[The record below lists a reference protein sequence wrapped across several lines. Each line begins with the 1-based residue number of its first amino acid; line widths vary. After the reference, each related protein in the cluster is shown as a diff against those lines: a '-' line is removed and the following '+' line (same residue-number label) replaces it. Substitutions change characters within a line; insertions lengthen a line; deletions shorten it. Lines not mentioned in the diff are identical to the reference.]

1 LLPFPPLAPATAK
14 PYKRAVSS
22 YAEPEKSQMSPAA
35 EKTLLPE
42 ALSAARRITI
52 KVGSALVVDA
62 ATGTANTLWLEGLAR
77 DVAALMAEGKTVMI
91 VSSGAGA
98 LGRRHLGLTGKRL
111 KLDEKQA
118 AAAAGQ
124 PRLMAAW
131 DQAFTLVG
139 LKTAQVLLT
148 REDTEKRRRWLNARA
163 TIETLFGLG
172 CVPIVNENDTVVT
185 EEIRY
190 GDNDR
195 LAARAAQLVR
205 SEALILL
212 SDVDG
217 LYTADPRKDPGAQHI
232 PLVEKLDASIEAM
245 AGGANAQ
252 AGVGT
257 GGMATK
263 IAAAKIA
270 GSAGCA
276 TVIAFG
282 AVTRPL
288 SNLGK
293 FTLIK
298 PQASAG
304 AAYKAW
310 IAGTVVPA
318 GKLMLD
324 EGAVRA
330 LHNGKS
336 LLPTGIVD
344 VVGSFDKGDSVS
356 VLAPSGDEIARGIV
370 SYSADDIR
378 HIRGRTSKDIE
389 AILGYTSGDEVIHRD
404 DMVVG

>member
-1 LLPFPPLAPATAK
+1 MTAVVTKPALPDVLQQAT
-14 PYKRAVSS
+14 RV
-22 YAEPEKSQMSPAA
+22 
-35 EKTLLPE
+35 
-42 ALSAARRITI
+42 TI
-52 KVGSALVVDA
+52 KVGSALVVDT
-62 ATGTANTLWLEGLAR
+62 ATGAAHAGWMLGLAQDIADLR
-77 DVAALMAEGKTVMI
+77 AAGKSVVL
-91 VSSGAGA
+91 VSSGAVA
-98 LGRRHLGLTGKRL
+98 LGRRYLGLTKTKM

-124 PRLMAAW
+124 PRLMSAW
-131 DQAFTLVG
+131 DEAFAAVG

-163 TIETLFGLG
+163 TIETLFELG

-195 LAARAAQLVR
+195 LAARTAQLVR
-205 SEALILL
+205 SEVLILL

-217 LYTADPRKDPGAQHI
+217 LYTDDPRRNPNAHHI
-232 PLVEKLDASIEAM
+232 PLVDKLDAAIEAM

-276 TVIAFG
+276 TLIAHG
-282 AVTRPL
+282 GIVRPL
-288 SNLGK
+288 SNLAR
-293 FTLIK
+293 FTLIR
-298 PQASAG
+298 PQASLS

-310 IAGTVVPA
+310 IAGTVAPA

-324 EGAVRA
+324 DGAVRA

-336 LLPTGIVD
+336 LLPSGIVD
-344 VVGSFDKGDSVS
+344 VLGHFEKGDSVS
-356 VLAPSGDEIARGIV
+356 IIAPSGSEIARGIV
-370 SYSADDIR
+370 TYSADAIR
-378 HIRGRTSKDIE
+378 LIRGRGSRDIE
-389 AILGYTSGDEVIHRD
+389 HILGYTSGDEVIHRD
-404 DMVVG
+404 DLAVI

>member
-1 LLPFPPLAPATAK
+1 M
-14 PYKRAVSS
+14 SS
-22 YAEPEKSQMSPAA
+22 DVT
-35 EKTLLPE
+35 KTLPDVL
-42 ALSAARRITI
+42 LSAKRITI
-52 KVGSALVVDA
+52 KVGSALIVDA
-62 ATGTANTLWLEGLAR
+62 ASGVADAAWMRGLAE
-77 DVAALMAEGKTVMI
+77 DIAALMAQGKSVLL

-98 LGRRHLGLTGKRL
+98 LGRRYLGLTRKKL

-124 PRLMAAW
+124 PRLMSAW
-131 DQAFTLVG
+131 EEAFQTVG

-163 TIETLFGLG
+163 TIDTLFDLG

-217 LYTADPRKDPGAQHI
+217 LYTDDPRRNASAEHI

-276 TVIAFG
+276 TLIASG
-282 AVTRPL
+282 QMVRPL
-288 SNLGK
+288 ANLVK
-293 FTLIK
+293 FTLFK
-298 PQASAG
+298 PQASLG

-324 EGAVRA
+324 DGAVRA

-336 LLPTGIVD
+336 LLPSGIVE
-344 VVGSFDKGDSVS
+344 VTGQFDKGDSVS
-356 VLAPSGDEIARGIV
+356 IISPAGVEVARGIV
-370 SYSADDIR
+370 TYSAEAIR
-378 HIRGRTSKDIE
+378 AIRGRASKDIE
-389 AILGYTSGDEVIHRD
+389 GILGYTSGDEVIHRD
-404 DMVVG
+404 DMALV

>member
-1 LLPFPPLAPATAK
+1 MP
-14 PYKRAVSS
+14 
-22 YAEPEKSQMSPAA
+22 PAA

-42 ALSAARRITI
+42 ALGAARRITV

-62 ATGTANTLWLEGLAR
+62 ATGTANAAWLEALAC
-77 DVAALMAEGKTVMI
+77 DVAGLMADGKTVMI

-98 LGRRHLGLTGKRL
+98 LGRRHLGLTAKRL

-131 DQAFTLVG
+131 DQAFAAVG

-163 TIETLFGLG
+163 TIETLFALG

-212 SDVDG
+212 SDIDG
-217 LYTADPRKDPGAQHI
+217 LYTADPRKDAGARHI
-232 PLVEKLDASIEAM
+232 PLVEKIDAGIEAM

-282 AVTRPL
+282 AVMRPL
-288 SNLGK
+288 SNLAR
-293 FTLIK
+293 FTLIR
-298 PQASAG
+298 PQASLG

-310 IAGTVVPA
+310 IAGTVAPA

-324 EGAVRA
+324 AGAVRA

-336 LLPTGIVD
+336 LLPSGIVE
-344 VVGSFDKGDSVS
+344 VVGHFDKGESVA
-356 VLAPSGDEIARGIV
+356 VLSPSGEEIARGIV

-378 HIRGRTSKDIE
+378 QIRGRASKDIE
-389 AILGYTSGDEVIHRD
+389 GILGYTSGDEVIHRD
-404 DMVVG
+404 DMAVG

>member
-1 LLPFPPLAPATAK
+1 MTAAVTKPALPDVLEQAT
-14 PYKRAVSS
+14 RV
-22 YAEPEKSQMSPAA
+22 
-35 EKTLLPE
+35 
-42 ALSAARRITI
+42 TI

-62 ATGTANTLWLEGLAR
+62 ATGAAHVGWMLGLAQDIADLR
-77 DVAALMAEGKTVMI
+77 AAGKSVVL
-91 VSSGAGA
+91 VSSGAVA
-98 LGRRHLGLTGKRL
+98 LGRRYLGLKRTKL

-124 PRLMAAW
+124 PRLMSAW
-131 DQAFTLVG
+131 DEAFATVG

-163 TIETLFGLG
+163 TIETLFDLG

-195 LAARAAQLVR
+195 LAARTAQLVR

-217 LYTADPRKDPGAQHI
+217 LYTDDPRRNPQAHHI
-232 PLVEKLDASIEAM
+232 PLVDKLDAAIEAM

-276 TVIAFG
+276 TLITDGRLV
-282 AVTRPL
+282 RPL
-288 SNLGK
+288 SNLK
-293 FTLIK
+293 RFTLIR
-298 PQASAG
+298 PQASLS

-310 IAGTVVPA
+310 IAGTVAPA

-324 EGAVRA
+324 DGAVRA

-336 LLPTGIVD
+336 LLPSGIVD
-344 VVGSFDKGDSVS
+344 VLGQFEKGDSVS
-356 VLAPSGDEIARGIV
+356 IISPSGGEIARGIV
-370 SYSADDIR
+370 TYSADAIR
-378 HIRGRTSKDIE
+378 AIRGRGSRDIE
-389 AILGYTSGDEVIHRD
+389 QILGYTSGDEVIHRD
-404 DMVVG
+404 DLAVI

>member
-1 LLPFPPLAPATAK
+1 MSLEAT
-14 PYKRAVSS
+14 
-22 YAEPEKSQMSPAA
+22 
-35 EKTLLPE
+35 KTLPDVLV
-42 ALSAARRITI
+42 SAKRITI
-52 KVGSALVVDA
+52 KVGSALIVDA
-62 ATGTANTLWLEGLAR
+62 ASGVADAAWMRGLAQ
-77 DVAALMAEGKTVMI
+77 DVAALMAQGKSVLL

-98 LGRRHLGLTGKRL
+98 LGRRYLGLTRKKL

-124 PRLMAAW
+124 PRLMSAW
-131 DQAFTLVG
+131 EEAFQTVG

-163 TIETLFGLG
+163 TIDTLFDLG

-205 SEALILL
+205 SEVLILL

-217 LYTADPRKDPGAQHI
+217 LYTDDPRRNAAAEHI
-232 PLVEKLDASIEAM
+232 PVVEKLDASIEAM

-257 GGMATK
+257 GGMSTK

-276 TVIAFG
+276 TLIASG
-282 AVTRPL
+282 LVVRPL
-288 SNLGK
+288 ANLAK

-298 PQASAG
+298 PQASLG

-324 EGAVRA
+324 DGAVRA

-336 LLPTGIVD
+336 LLPSGIVE
-344 VVGSFDKGDSVS
+344 VTGQFDKGDSVS
-356 VLAPSGDEIARGIV
+356 IISPAGVEVARGIV
-370 SYSADDIR
+370 TYSADAIR
-378 HIRGRTSKDIE
+378 HIRGRGSRDIE

-404 DMVVG
+404 DMALV

>member
-1 LLPFPPLAPATAK
+1 MT
-14 PYKRAVSS
+14 SES
-22 YAEPEKSQMSPAA
+22 EKV
-35 EKTLLPE
+35 LLPE
-42 ALSAARRITI
+42 VLASAKRITI
-52 KVGSALVVDA
+52 KVGSALIVDA
-62 ATGTANTLWLEGLAR
+62 ASGVADAAWMRGLAQ
-77 DVAALMAEGKTVMI
+77 DIAALMAEGKSVLL

-98 LGRRHLGLTGKRL
+98 LGRRYLGLTRKKL

-124 PRLMAAW
+124 PRLMSAW
-131 DQAFTLVG
+131 EEAFQAVG

-163 TIETLFGLG
+163 TIETLFDLG

-217 LYTADPRKDPGAQHI
+217 LYTDDPRRNAAAEHI
-232 PLVEKLDASIEAM
+232 TIVEKLDASIEAM
-245 AGGANAQ
+245 AGGANTQ

-276 TVIAFG
+276 TLIASG
-282 AVTRPL
+282 QVVRPL
-288 SNLGK
+288 SALGRGAK

-298 PQASAG
+298 PQASLS

-336 LLPTGIVD
+336 LLPSGIVE
-344 VVGSFDKGDSVS
+344 VTGHFDKGDSVS
-356 VLAPSGDEIARGIV
+356 IISPAGLEVARGIV
-370 SYSADDIR
+370 TYSAEAIR
-378 HIRGRTSKDIE
+378 LIRGRGSRDIE

-404 DMVVG
+404 DMALV

>member
-1 LLPFPPLAPATAK
+1 MP
-14 PYKRAVSS
+14 
-22 YAEPEKSQMSPAA
+22 PAA
-35 EKTLLPE
+35 EKTLLPD
-42 ALSAARRITI
+42 ALSAARRITVKI
-52 KVGSALVVDA
+52 GSALVVDA
-62 ATGTANTLWLEGLAR
+62 ATGMANAAWLEGVAR
-77 DVAALMAEGKTVMI
+77 DVAALMKEGKTVMI

-131 DQAFTLVG
+131 DQAFATVG

-163 TIETLFGLG
+163 TIETLFDLG

-195 LAARAAQLVR
+195 LAARSAQLVR

-212 SDVDG
+212 SDIDG
-217 LYTADPRKDPGAQHI
+217 LYTADPRKDPAAQHI
-232 PLVEKLDASIEAM
+232 PVVDKIDASIEAM
-245 AGGANAQ
+245 AGGANTT

-282 AVTRPL
+282 AVIQPL
-288 SNLGK
+288 SNLSK
-293 FTLIK
+293 FTIIK
-298 PQASAG
+298 PQASLG

-310 IAGTVVPA
+310 IAGTVAPA

-336 LLPTGIVD
+336 LLPSGIVE
-344 VVGSFDKGDSVS
+344 VAGHFDKGESVA
-356 VLAPSGDEIARGIV
+356 VLAPSGAEIARGIV

-378 HIRGRTSKDIE
+378 QIRGRASKDIE

-404 DMVVG
+404 DMAVS

>member
-1 LLPFPPLAPATAK
+1 MSSDATKLLPDVL
-14 PYKRAVSS
+14 
-22 YAEPEKSQMSPAA
+22 
-35 EKTLLPE
+35 
-42 ALSAARRITI
+42 LSAKRITI
-52 KVGSALVVDA
+52 KVGSALIVDA
-62 ATGTANTLWLEGLAR
+62 ASGVADAAWMRGLAE
-77 DVAALMAEGKTVMI
+77 DIASLMAEGKSVLL

-98 LGRRHLGLTGKRL
+98 LGRRYLGLTRKKL

-124 PRLMAAW
+124 PRLMSAWEEAFAA
-131 DQAFTLVG
+131 VG

-163 TIETLFGLG
+163 TIDTLFDLG

-217 LYTADPRKDPGAQHI
+217 LYTDDPRRNAAAEHI
-232 PLVEKLDASIEAM
+232 PVVEKLDASVEAM

-276 TVIAFG
+276 TLIASG
-282 AVTRPL
+282 LVVRPL
-288 SNLGK
+288 ANLVK

-298 PQASAG
+298 PQASLG

-324 EGAVRA
+324 DGAVRA

-336 LLPTGIVD
+336 LLPSGIVE
-344 VVGSFDKGDSVS
+344 VTGQFDKGDSVS
-356 VLAPSGDEIARGIV
+356 IISPAGIEVARGIV
-370 SYSADDIR
+370 TYSADAIR
-378 HIRGRTSKDIE
+378 LIRGRGSRDIE

-404 DMVVG
+404 DMALV

>member
-1 LLPFPPLAPATAK
+1 MP
-14 PYKRAVSS
+14 
-22 YAEPEKSQMSPAA
+22 PAA

-42 ALSAARRITI
+42 ALSAARRITVKI
-52 KVGSALVVDA
+52 GSALVVDA
-62 ATGTANTLWLEGLAR
+62 ASGTANTAWLEGLAR
-77 DVAALMAEGKTVMI
+77 DVAALMKEGKTVMI

-131 DQAFTLVG
+131 DQAFALVG

-195 LAARAAQLVR
+195 LAARAAQLVK

-217 LYTADPRKDPGAQHI
+217 LYTADPRKDPAAQHI

-245 AGGANAQ
+245 AGGANTA

-282 AVTRPL
+282 AVIQPL
-288 SNLGK
+288 SNLNT

-298 PQASAG
+298 PQASLG

-310 IAGTVVPA
+310 IAGTVAPA

-336 LLPTGIVD
+336 LLPTGIVE
-344 VVGSFDKGDSVS
+344 VAGSFDKGDSVA
-356 VLAPSGDEIARGIV
+356 VLAPSGAEIARGIV

-378 HIRGRTSKDIE
+378 QIRGRASKDIE

-404 DMVVG
+404 DMAVG

>member
-1 LLPFPPLAPATAK
+1 MSLDAIKSLPDVLASAK
-14 PYKRAVSS
+14 
-22 YAEPEKSQMSPAA
+22 
-35 EKTLLPE
+35 
-42 ALSAARRITI
+42 RITI

-62 ATGTANTLWLEGLAR
+62 ASGVADAAWMRGLAT
-77 DVAALMAEGKTVMI
+77 DIAALMREGKSVLL

-98 LGRRHLGLTGKRL
+98 LGRRYLGLTRKKL

-124 PRLMAAW
+124 PRLMSAW
-131 DQAFTLVG
+131 EEAFATVG

-163 TIETLFGLG
+163 TIDTLFDLG

-205 SEALILL
+205 SEALVL
-212 SDVDG
+212 SDIDG
-217 LYTADPRKDPGAQHI
+217 LYTDDPRRNATAEHI

-245 AGGANAQ
+245 AGGANAEG
-252 AGVGT
+252 GVGT

-276 TVIAFG
+276 TIIASG
-282 AVTRPL
+282 QTIRPL
-288 SNLGK
+288 SHMAR
-293 FTLIK
+293 FTVIR
-298 PQASAG
+298 PQATAS

-336 LLPTGIVD
+336 LLPSGIVG
-344 VVGSFDKGDSVS
+344 VTGQFDKGDSVS
-356 VLAPSGDEIARGIV
+356 IVSPAGIEVARGIV
-370 SYSADDIR
+370 TYSAEAIR
-378 HIRGRTSKDIE
+378 AIRGRGSQDIE
-389 AILGYTSGDEVIHRD
+389 GILGYTSGDEVIHRD
-404 DMVVG
+404 DMALV

>member
-1 LLPFPPLAPATAK
+1 MP
-14 PYKRAVSS
+14 
-22 YAEPEKSQMSPAA
+22 PAA
-35 EKTLLPE
+35 EKTLLPD
-42 ALSAARRITI
+42 ALSAARRITVKI
-52 KVGSALVVDA
+52 GSALVVDS
-62 ATGTANTLWLEGLAR
+62 ATGMANAAWLAGVAR
-77 DVAALMAEGKTVMI
+77 DVAALMKEGKTVMI

-131 DQAFTLVG
+131 DQAFATVG

-163 TIETLFGLG
+163 TIETLFDLG

-195 LAARAAQLVR
+195 LAARSAQLVR

-212 SDVDG
+212 SDIDG
-217 LYTADPRKDPGAQHI
+217 LYTADPRKDPAAQHI
-232 PLVEKLDASIEAM
+232 PVVDKIDASIEAM
-245 AGGANAQ
+245 AGGANTT

-282 AVTRPL
+282 AVIQPL
-288 SNLGK
+288 SNLSK
-293 FTLIK
+293 FTIIK
-298 PQASAG
+298 PQASLG

-310 IAGTVVPA
+310 IAGTVAPA

-336 LLPTGIVD
+336 LLPSGIVE
-344 VVGSFDKGDSVS
+344 VAGHFDKGESVA
-356 VLAPSGDEIARGIV
+356 VLAPSGAEIARGIV

-378 HIRGRTSKDIE
+378 QIRGRASKDIE

-404 DMVVG
+404 DMAVS

>member
-1 LLPFPPLAPATAK
+1 MT
-14 PYKRAVSS
+14 SES
-22 YAEPEKSQMSPAA
+22 EKV
-35 EKTLLPE
+35 LLPE
-42 ALSAARRITI
+42 VLASAKRITI
-52 KVGSALVVDA
+52 KVGSALIVDA
-62 ATGTANTLWLEGLAR
+62 ASGVADAAWMRGLAQ
-77 DVAALMAEGKTVMI
+77 DIAALMAEGKSVLL

-98 LGRRHLGLTGKRL
+98 LGRRYLGLTRKKL

-124 PRLMAAW
+124 PRLMSAW
-131 DQAFTLVG
+131 EEAFQAVG

-163 TIETLFGLG
+163 TIETLFDLG

-212 SDVDG
+212 SDIDG
-217 LYTADPRKDPGAQHI
+217 LYTDDPRRNAAAEHI
-232 PLVEKLDASIEAM
+232 ATVEKLDAGIEAM

-276 TVIAFG
+276 TLIASG
-282 AVTRPL
+282 QVVRPL
-288 SNLGK
+288 SALGQGAK

-298 PQASAG
+298 PQASLS

-336 LLPTGIVD
+336 LLPSGIVE
-344 VVGSFDKGDSVS
+344 VTGQFDKGDSVS
-356 VLAPSGDEIARGIV
+356 IISPAGLEVARGIV
-370 SYSADDIR
+370 TYSAEAIR
-378 HIRGRTSKDIE
+378 LIRGRGSRDIE

-404 DMVVG
+404 DMALV

>member
-1 LLPFPPLAPATAK
+1 MPA
-14 PYKRAVSS
+14 
-22 YAEPEKSQMSPAA
+22 AA
-35 EKTLLPE
+35 EKTILPE
-42 ALSAARRITI
+42 VLAGVRRVTI
-52 KVGSALVVDA
+52 KVGSALVIDA
-62 ATGTANTLWLEGLAR
+62 LSGTPNRAWLDGLAR
-77 DVAALMAEGKTVMI
+77 DVAALVAEGKTVMI
-91 VSSGAGA
+91 VSSGAVA
-98 LGRRHLGLTGKRL
+98 IGRRHLGLGSKRL

-131 DQAFTLVG
+131 DEAFGIVG

-163 TIETLFGLG
+163 TIETLFDLG

-195 LAARAAQLVR
+195 LAARAAQLVKA
-205 SEALILL
+205 EALILL
-212 SDVDG
+212 SDIDG
-217 LYTADPRKDPGAQHI
+217 LYTTDPRKDAGAQHI

-245 AGGANAQ
+245 AGGANAH

-276 TVIAFG
+276 TIIALG
-282 AVTRPL
+282 TKLQPL
-288 SNLGK
+288 SNLDR
-293 FTLIK
+293 FTLFK
-298 PQASAG
+298 PQASLG

-324 EGAVRA
+324 DGAARA

-336 LLPTGIVD
+336 LLPSGIVE
-344 VVGSFDKGDSVS
+344 VIGSFDKGDSVS
-356 VLAPSGDEIARGIV
+356 ILAPSGDEIARGIV

-378 HIRGRTSKDIE
+378 DIRGRTSRDIE
-389 AILGYTSGDEVIHRD
+389 SILGYTSGDEVIHRD
-404 DMVVG
+404 DLVML

>member
-1 LLPFPPLAPATAK
+1 MPA
-14 PYKRAVSS
+14 
-22 YAEPEKSQMSPAA
+22 AA
-35 EKTLLPE
+35 EKTILPE
-42 ALSAARRITI
+42 VLAGVRRVTI
-52 KVGSALVVDA
+52 KVGSALVIDA
-62 ATGTANTLWLEGLAR
+62 LSGTPNRAWLDGLAR
-77 DVAALMAEGKTVMI
+77 DVAALVAEGKTVMI
-91 VSSGAGA
+91 VSSGAVA
-98 LGRRHLGLTGKRL
+98 IGRRHLGLGSKRL

-131 DQAFTLVG
+131 DEAFGIVG

-163 TIETLFGLG
+163 TIETLFDLG

-195 LAARAAQLVR
+195 LAARAAQLVKA
-205 SEALILL
+205 EALILL
-212 SDVDG
+212 SDIDG
-217 LYTADPRKDPGAQHI
+217 LYTADPRKDPGARHI

-245 AGGANAQ
+245 AGGANAH

-276 TVIAFG
+276 TIIALG
-282 AVTRPL
+282 TKLQPL
-288 SNLGK
+288 SNLDR
-293 FTLIK
+293 FTLFK
-298 PQASAG
+298 PQASLG

-324 EGAVRA
+324 DGAARA

-336 LLPTGIVD
+336 LLPSGIVE
-344 VVGSFDKGDSVS
+344 VIGSFDKGDSVS
-356 VLAPSGDEIARGIV
+356 ILAPSGDEIARGIV

-378 HIRGRTSKDIE
+378 DIRGRTSKDIE
-389 AILGYTSGDEVIHRD
+389 SILGYTSGDEVIHRD
-404 DMVVG
+404 DLVML

>member
-1 LLPFPPLAPATAK
+1 MSLDAIKSLPDVLA
-14 PYKRAVSS
+14 S
-22 YAEPEKSQMSPAA
+22 
-35 EKTLLPE
+35 
-42 ALSAARRITI
+42 ARRITI

-62 ATGTANTLWLEGLAR
+62 ASGVADAAWMRGLAE
-77 DVAALMAEGKTVMI
+77 DIAALMAQGKSVLL

-98 LGRRHLGLTGKRL
+98 LGRRYLGLTRKKL

-124 PRLMAAW
+124 PRLMSAW
-131 DQAFTLVG
+131 EEAFQTVG

-163 TIETLFGLG
+163 TIDTLFDLG

-205 SEALILL
+205 SEALVLL
-212 SDVDG
+212 SDIDG
-217 LYTADPRKDPGAQHI
+217 LYTDDPRRNATAEHI

-257 GGMATK
+257 GGMTTK

-276 TVIAFG
+276 TIIASG
-282 AVTRPL
+282 QTIRPL
-288 SNLGK
+288 SNMAR
-293 FTLIK
+293 FTVIR
-298 PQASAG
+298 PQATAS

-336 LLPTGIVD
+336 LLPSGIVE
-344 VVGSFDKGDSVS
+344 VTGQFDKGDSVS
-356 VLAPSGDEIARGIV
+356 IISPAGVEVARGIV
-370 SYSADDIR
+370 TYSAEAIR
-378 HIRGRTSKDIE
+378 AIRGRGSHDIE
-389 AILGYTSGDEVIHRD
+389 GILGYTSGDEVIHRD
-404 DMVVG
+404 DMALV

>member
-1 LLPFPPLAPATAK
+1 MP
-14 PYKRAVSS
+14 
-22 YAEPEKSQMSPAA
+22 PAA

-42 ALSAARRITI
+42 ALSAARRITV

-62 ATGTANTLWLEGLAR
+62 ATGLANAAWLEGLAR
-77 DVAALMAEGKTVMI
+77 DVAALMAEGRTVMV

-131 DQAFTLVG
+131 DQAFAAVG

-163 TIETLFGLG
+163 TIETLFSLG

-217 LYTADPRKDPGAQHI
+217 LYTADPRKDAGAQHI
-232 PLVEKLDASIEAM
+232 PLVEKLDAAIEAM
-245 AGGANAQ
+245 AGGANTQ

-276 TVIAFG
+276 TVIAYG
-282 AVTRPL
+282 AKVQPL
-288 SNLGK
+288 SHLDK

-336 LLPTGIVD
+336 LLPTGIVE
-344 VVGSFDKGDSVS
+344 VMGSFDKGESVS

-378 HIRGRTSKDIE
+378 NIRGRASKDIE
-389 AILGYTSGDEVIHRD
+389 GILGYTSGDEVIHRD
-404 DMVVG
+404 DMVVT

>member
-1 LLPFPPLAPATAK
+1 MK
-14 PYKRAVSS
+14 
-22 YAEPEKSQMSPAA
+22 
-35 EKTLLPE
+35 
-42 ALSAARRITI
+42 
-52 KVGSALVVDA
+52 
-62 ATGTANTLWLEGLAR
+62 EGR
-77 DVAALMAEGKTVMI
+77 TVMV

-131 DQAFTLVG
+131 DQAFALVG

-163 TIETLFGLG
+163 TIETLFALG

-217 LYTADPRKDPGAQHI
+217 LYTADPRKDPQAQHI

-245 AGGANAQ
+245 AGGANTQ

-276 TVIAFG
+276 TVIAYG
-282 AVTRPL
+282 AVVRPL
-288 SNLGK
+288 SNLER

-298 PQASAG
+298 LQASAG

-336 LLPTGIVD
+336 LLPSGIVKIL
-344 VVGSFDKGDSVS
+344 GSFDKGDSVS

-389 AILGYTSGDEVIHRD
+389 GILGYTSGDEVIHRD
-404 DMVVG
+404 DMVVA